1 MVLGTSFA
9 EPTIMLARMLLLAA
23 VIPACKAAH
32 ADRPESRATLSG
44 TAHFPTDLP
53 TTHDGNVR
61 MTVHGLAEISD
72 SCNSDGDQNFTATYD
87 GHLVV
92 QPDGR
97 FDASLY
103 PNPIT
108 TASGC
113 VANDIRVEH
122 LDSIQLEA
130 TRGDETGTGTLTYQN
145 LAAVDGDELKNGA
158 FDDLVGELVFN
169 RQ

>member
-1 MVLGTSFA
+1 
-9 EPTIMLARMLLLAA
+9 MLARILLLAA
-23 VIPACKAAH
+23 LIPACRPADAA
-32 ADRPESRATLSG
+32 RPESRATLSG
-44 TAHFPTDLP
+44 QAQFPSDLP

-61 MTVHGLAEISD
+61 MTIRGLAEIND
-72 SCNSDGDQNFTATYD
+72 SCKGDGDQNFTATYD
-87 GHLVV
+87 GQLVV

-113 VANDIRVEH
+113 IAQDIRVEH
-122 LDSIQLEA
+122 IDSVTLESQL
-130 TRGDETGTGTLTYQN
+130 GDEVGIGNLNYQTLT
-145 LAAVDGDELKNGA
+145 AIDGDDLKNGA

>member
-1 MVLGTSFA
+1 
-9 EPTIMLARMLLLAA
+9 MLARILLLAA
-23 VIPACKAAH
+23 LIPACRPADAA
-32 ADRPESRATLSG
+32 RPESRATLSG
-44 TAHFPTDLP
+44 QAQFPGDLP

-61 MTVHGLAEISD
+61 MTIRGLAEIND
-72 SCNSDGDQNFTATYD
+72 SCKGDGDQSFTATYD

-108 TASGC
+108 TGSGC
-113 VANDIRVEH
+113 VAEDIRVEH
-122 LDSIQLEA
+122 IDSVTLESQL
-130 TRGDETGTGTLTYQN
+130 GDEVGTGNLNYQTLT
-145 LAAVDGDELKNGA
+145 AIDGDELKNGA